1 MEVGEGDDEDDNEV
15 DDEME
20 DLEEYAVTNEVARDV
35 MDFEEQ
41 CGDGADIKEDA
52 DQVGGVPMVE
62 EESEDMVDNGEQSGN
77 GAKDVVNFEDADKVG
92 DVPMVAVEK
101 EDLEEFADTNE
112 VVKENVVED
121 DVHHEAAVEDAKDV
135 VNFEGADKIGEVPM
149 VAVKNEDLE

>member
-1 MEVGEGDDEDDNEV
+1 MEVGEGDDEDDNKV

-20 DLEEYAVTNEVARDV
+20 DLEEYAITNEVARDV

-52 DQVGGVPMVE
+52 DEVGGVPMVE

-101 EDLEEFADTNE
+101 EDLEEFADTNK
-112 VVKENVVED
+112 VVKVGMDFEKHD
-121 DVHHEAAVEDAKDV
+121 DNGADIKEDA
-135 VNFEGADKIGEVPM
+135 DKVGEVPM